1 MSSNVHGLVN
11 VKKYDVFWRL
21 LAVCV
26 EKTCC
31 YRRLTT
37 RMQLFPRIFTKL
49 PFDYRAKNGIDSY
62 IHRCF
67 TPLAIWTSINMFI
80 IHILCFGEGKK
91 KMPCCFTHR
100 LYACLFLSEDSAH
113 LIIFVRASLPN
124 IWCSPVRKTSSEY
137 LKTRHFSCIFLTF
150 SDKRIQSFPVAFNSA
165 NWSIRSIIQQFSST
179 VNSMKTIVFL
189 VLRRRCQMGTGLYS
203 LLTGVFQ

>member
-1 MSSNVHGLVN
+1 
-11 VKKYDVFWRL
+11 
-21 LAVCV
+21 
-26 EKTCC
+26 
-31 YRRLTT
+31 
-37 RMQLFPRIFTKL
+37 
-49 PFDYRAKNGIDSY
+49 
-62 IHRCF
+62 
-67 TPLAIWTSINMFI
+67 MFI

-91 KMPCCFTHR
+91 NCHTVSLIGYTRVCFCRKTV
-100 LYACLFLSEDSAH
+100 LI
-113 LIIFVRASLPN
+113 IIFVRATLRN

-137 LKTRHFSCIFLTF
+137 LKTRHSSCIFLTF

-189 VLRRRCQMGTGLYS
+189 VLRKRCQMGTGLYS